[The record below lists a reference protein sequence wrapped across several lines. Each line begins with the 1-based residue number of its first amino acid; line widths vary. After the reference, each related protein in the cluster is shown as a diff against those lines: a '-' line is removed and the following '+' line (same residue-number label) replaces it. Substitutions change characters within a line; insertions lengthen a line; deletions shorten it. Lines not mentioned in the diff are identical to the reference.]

1 MAESNVSTMVLDLM
15 DNGTTDWPNT
25 TTTEI
30 PSNGTI
36 PHVIDHYH
44 FCQWILYRDVS
55 QTRIRLWDLLIAL
68 PNLCF
73 FIFLTIKFKSTRIR
87 LRASTSPVM
96 FTFYVL
102 VCLNVTVSLI
112 RCVLAMTVNATT
124 STGSSLDILFWILVR
139 FFLLSTEI
147 SIVVFCLAF
156 GHLDSHTSIKRV
168 LIVTSLVSFAY
179 SSIQGT
185 LELIAPDENFYMPE
199 SNYQLFGHGGM
210 VFWSCTCAIISF
222 VYLVVTILPWTSC
235 RNRIILPGKPSFYVY
250 TFILFLL
257 NLVQTI
263 GSILYHNH
271 QIVGICIVDIT
282 TYLYYTL
289 FTPLVYWTFLAS
301 FFSYTKSLMFSYKPQ
316 IDDGLDDNAINSG
329 MGPSSNPQISHQ
341 LSCSSIRTDGS
352 DFIYQQKLT
361 DPTSSEV
368 RIGDV
373 KLSFY
378 ESSLSPDSIQSINS

>member
-1 MAESNVSTMVLDLM
+1 M
-15 DNGTTDWPNT
+15 
-25 TTTEI
+25 
-30 PSNGTI
+30 
-36 PHVIDHYH
+36 
-44 FCQWILYRDVS
+44 
-55 QTRIRLWDLLIAL
+55 
-68 PNLCF
+68 F
-73 FIFLTIKFKSTRIR
+73 FT
-87 LRASTSPVM
+87 
-96 FTFYVL
+96 
-102 VCLNVTVSLI
+102 
-112 RCVLAMTVNATT
+112 
-124 STGSSLDILFWILVR
+124 
-139 FFLLSTEI
+139 
-147 SIVVFCLAF
+147 
-156 GHLDSHTSIKRV
+156 
-168 LIVTSLVSFAY
+168 
-179 SSIQGT
+179 
-185 LELIAPDENFYMPE
+185 
-199 SNYQLFGHGGM
+199 
-210 VFWSCTCAIISF
+210 
-222 VYLVVTILPWTSC
+222 
-235 RNRIILPGKPSFYVY
+235 GKPSFYVY

>member
-1 MAESNVSTMVLDLM
+1 MQNFLS
-15 DNGTTDWPNT
+15 
-25 TTTEI
+25 
-30 PSNGTI
+30 
-36 PHVIDHYH
+36 H
-44 FCQWILYRDVS
+44 FIFRV
-55 QTRIRLWDLLIAL
+55 RLWDLLIAL

-235 RNRIILPGKPSFYVY
+235 RNRIILPGWFPLWMNLSQANLCSTINSF
-250 TFILFLL
+250 FINTSPDHCKL
-257 NLVQTI
+257 NNE
-263 GSILYHNH
+263 SSRS
-271 QIVGICIVDIT
+271 
-282 TYLYYTL
+282 L
-289 FTPLVYWTFLAS
+289 FT
-301 FFSYTKSLMFSYKPQ
+301 K
-316 IDDGLDDNAINSG
+316 I
-329 MGPSSNPQISHQ
+329 
-341 LSCSSIRTDGS
+341 
-352 DFIYQQKLT
+352 
-361 DPTSSEV
+361 
-368 RIGDV
+368 
-373 KLSFY
+373 
-378 ESSLSPDSIQSINS
+378 